1 MIQAQNSNIT
11 FSHLIFRFYFFSG
24 YMYISIHTYIYTSI
38 YIWVFEYSTTSEIRN
53 EASSFEMGKR
63 SVEEGLKE

>member
-11 FSHLIFRFYFFSG
+11 FSLSFSDSIFFSG

-38 YIWVFEYSTTSEIRN
+38 Y
-53 EASSFEMGKR
+53 MG
-63 SVEEGLKE
+63 V